1 MRSSL
6 HQPTRMVLLL
16 LLLRLLGLLLK
27 ALALLGAHHLGGG
40 RNAAFGGREPLPL
53 DSNLLRGGRN
63 ARLAGESH
71 WIRIFSN
78 LLSTRVSLG
87 GIPLHSLL
95 FV

>member
-1 MRSSL
+1 
-6 HQPTRMVLLL
+6 MVLLL

-27 ALALLGAHHLGGG
+27 ALALLGADHLGGG
-40 RNAAFGGREPLPL
+40 RNAAFGGREPL